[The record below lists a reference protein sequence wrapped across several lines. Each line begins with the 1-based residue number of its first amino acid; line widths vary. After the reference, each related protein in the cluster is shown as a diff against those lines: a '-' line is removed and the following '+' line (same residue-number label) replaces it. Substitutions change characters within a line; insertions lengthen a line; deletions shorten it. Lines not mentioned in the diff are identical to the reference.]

1 MRKRTAE
8 SGGIPAWTATW
19 RKWGAGLGE
28 GRVRLDATETAKA
41 DMAGVMLSAL
51 SATSVIIS
59 WWQQAVRQVPCCWA
73 GAPRVCSQ
81 RGICLPCAVTP
92 VIDRAHGAGAAS
104 TGANTQ
110 GSSRSKTIKA
120 IRRINRRKLRTIPQ
134 FLDANPIITTQRSSN
149 VNPATTDRRA
159 SALSGA
165 PLIHGFFYPLGN
177 LKENGISG
185 HCLLH

>member
-104 TGANTQ
+104 TGANIQ

-120 IRRINRRKLRTIPQ
+120 IRRTNRRKLRTIPQ
-134 FLDANPIITTQRSSN
+134 FRNDNFIVITQRSSN
-149 VNPATTDRRA
+149 VNPAATDRRA
-159 SALSGA
+159 SRPFWRA
-165 PLIHGFFYPLGN
+165 PYSRLFLPIG
-177 LKENGISG
+177 
-185 HCLLH
+185 

>member
-8 SGGIPAWTATW
+8 SGGRPAWTATW
-19 RKWGAGLGE
+19 RKWGTGLGE
-28 GRVRLDATETAKA
+28 GRVSLDATETAKA

-51 SATSVIIS
+51 SATSVIIL

-104 TGANTQ
+104 TGANIQ
-110 GSSRSKTIKA
+110 GSSRSKTIKV
-120 IRRINRRKLRTIPQ
+120 IRRTNRRKTRTALQ
-134 FLDANPIITTQRSSN
+134 SQAASAAITTQRPSN
-149 VNPATTDRRA
+149 VNAFPSPRLGAALPAIT
-159 SALSGA
+159 GA
-165 PLIHGFFYPLGN
+165 PLIHCRQDTDG
-177 LKENGISG
+177 
-185 HCLLH
+185 

>member
-19 RKWGAGLGE
+19 RKWGTGLGE
-28 GRVRLDATETAKA
+28 GRVSLDATETAKA
-41 DMAGVMLSAL
+41 GMAGVMLSAL

-59 WWQQAVRQVPCCWA
+59 WWQQEVRQVPCCWA
-73 GAPRVCSQ
+73 GATRVCSQ

-104 TGANTQ
+104 TGVNIQ

-120 IRRINRRKLRTIPQ
+120 IRRTNRRKLRTIPQ
-134 FLDANPIITTQRSSN
+134 FRNDNLIVITQRSSN
-149 VNPATTDRRA
+149 VNPAATDRRA
-159 SALSGA
+159 SRPFWRA
-165 PLIHGFFYPLGN
+165 PYSRLFLPIG
-177 LKENGISG
+177 
-185 HCLLH
+185 

>member
-28 GRVRLDATETAKA
+28 GRVSLDATETAKT

-104 TGANTQ
+104 TGANIQ

-120 IRRINRRKLRTIPQ
+120 IRRTNRRKLRTIPQ
-134 FLDANPIITTQRSSN
+134 FRNDNFIVITQRSSN
-149 VNPATTDRRA
+149 VNPAATGRRA
-159 SALSGA
+159 SRPFWRA
-165 PLIHGFFYPLGN
+165 PYSRLFLPIG
-177 LKENGISG
+177 
-185 HCLLH
+185 